1 VSSAAPVAGGD
12 ARTDPSGC
20 KPARIWIAH
29 GIFALLLVGYLISLV
44 LRSADA
50 YSTPLD
56 GWSVDGWELLLCAMA
71 FYHALT
77 RRPGRALSLA
87 LGGAMLMWSLGDVT
101 LTIESLGGAS
111 PPTPSVADGCYICF
125 YPLAYLALVLLLR
138 RESSKLVPAAWL
150 DGVVAGLGAAALCAA
165 FAFDRI
171 MHLSGG
177 GGAAATATNLA
188 YPVGDVLL
196 LAMAVG
202 GSAVLAGGGRS
213 AWRLVA
219 AGCAVVAIGDT
230 SNLFQVTSST
240 HLGAI
245 ADGVAWPS
253 AILLFSAAVW
263 VRPRRSDLLAHQPAP
278 GFLLPGL
285 GAAAGVAILLAGSV
299 SHLNSVAIGLAA
311 ATLTVVGIRLMLS
324 VASLRKLT
332 EERHRQAITDQ
343 LTGLGNRRRLA
354 SVLDSFFADEA
365 DQATH
370 ARRLAFLFV
379 DLDHFKEVN
388 DSFGHPAGDQLLTQ
402 IGPRFERCLGPNDL
416 LVRIGGDELAVVL
429 LDAEDGH
436 AAGVATRLARTLDE
450 PFELD
455 MVSVQIGASIGVAF
469 APDDATDADELM
481 RCADKAMYR
490 SKQAGSAFETYDEQ
504 IDAERDRLRLMDDLR
519 TAIAESQFELH
530 YQPEV
535 NVRNGTISAV
545 EALLR
550 WPHPRLGYIPPLE
563 FLPLAE
569 EGGLMRP
576 LTTLVIDQA
585 LTQCAR
591 WRAEGQNLAVA
602 INVSATNILD
612 ADFTDVIRR
621 QLHRHQLPPS
631 ALVVEITETTLI
643 SDFERCK
650 RVTGELRDLGCMVSI
665 DDFGAGFTSL
675 AYLSRLAVGE
685 LKLDRTFLSGLTGED
700 GMRDLDLV
708 RATIQLAHALGLV
721 VVAEGVEDR
730 STLDLLETMGCD
742 LAQGYYIGRPAPASA
757 LSFRSDLAA

>member
-1 VSSAAPVAGGD
+1 MSSTAPVAGGGALAD
-12 ARTDPSGC
+12 QSGR
-20 KPARIWIAH
+20 KPGKIWLVH
-29 GIFALLLVGYLISLV
+29 GLFTLLLAGYLISLAV
-44 LRSADA
+44 RSADA
-50 YSTPLD
+50 YSTVLD
-56 GWSVDGWELLLCAMA
+56 GWSVDAWELALCAMVFYRA
-71 FYHALT
+71 FT

-87 LGGAMLMWSLGDVT
+87 LGGAMLMWSLGDVA

-111 PPTPSVADGCYICF
+111 PPTPSVADGFYLAF
-125 YPLAYLALVLLLR
+125 YPLAYLGLVLLLR
-138 RESSKLVPAAWL
+138 RESSKLVPATWL
-150 DGVVAGLGAAALCAA
+150 DGAVAGLGAAALCAA

-177 GGAAATATNLA
+177 GGVAATATNLA

-202 GSAVLAGGGRS
+202 GSAVLAGSGRR

-230 SNLFQVTSST
+230 SNLFQATSST

-245 ADGVAWPS
+245 ADGIAWPS
-253 AILLFSAAVW
+253 AILLLSAAVW
-263 VRPRRSDLLAHQPAP
+263 AGRGRTNLLAHQPAP

-285 GAAAGVAILLAGSV
+285 GAAAGLGILLAGSI
-299 SHLNSVAIGLAA
+299 SHVNSVAIGLAA
-311 ATLTVVGIRLMLS
+311 ATLAVVGIRLTLS

-332 EERHRQAITDQ
+332 EERHRQAITDH
-343 LTGLGNRRRLA
+343 LTSLGNRRRLA
-354 SVLDSFFADEA
+354 SVLDSFFADHA
-365 DQATH
+365 DQTTD

-379 DLDHFKEVN
+379 DLDQFKEVN
-388 DSFGHPAGDQLLTQ
+388 DSFGHPAGDQLLAQ
-402 IGPRFERCLGPNDL
+402 IGPRFKRCLGPDDL

-429 LDAEDGH
+429 QDADDAH
-436 AAGVATRLARTLDE
+436 AAAVATSLAETLED

-469 APDDATDADELM
+469 APDDATDPDELM

-490 SKQAGSAFETYDEQ
+490 CKQAGTAYETYDER
-504 IDAERDRLRLMDDLR
+504 IDAERDRLRMMDDLR
-519 TAIAESQFELH
+519 TAIAENQFELH
-530 YQPEV
+530 YQPVV
-535 NVRNGTISAV
+535 NVRNGTTSAV

-576 LTTLVIDQA
+576 LTTLVMDRA

-612 ADFTDVIRR
+612 ADFVDIVRQ
-621 QLHRHQLPPS
+621 QLHHHQLPPN

-650 RVTGELRDLGCMVSI
+650 RVTGELTDLGCMVSI

-721 VVAEGVEDR
+721 VVAEGVEER
-730 STLDLLETMGCD
+730 STLDLLQAIGCD
-742 LAQGYYIGRPAPASA
+742 LAQGYHIGRPAPAAA
-757 LSFRSDLAA
+757 LSFRTDLAA

>member
-1 VSSAAPVAGGD
+1 MSSAAPVAGGGALAD
-12 ARTDPSGC
+12 QGAR
-20 KPARIWIAH
+20 KPARIWLAH
-29 GIFALLLVGYLISLV
+29 GLLALLLVGYLISLV
-44 LRSADA
+44 VRSADA
-50 YSTPLD
+50 YSPAVD
-56 GWSVDGWELLLCAMA
+56 GWGVDGWELLLCAMA
-71 FYHALT
+71 FYRAFT
-77 RRPGRALSLA
+77 RPQGRALSLA
-87 LGGAMLMWSLGDVT
+87 LGGAMLAWSLGDVT

-111 PPTPSVADGCYICF
+111 PPTPSLADAFYVAF
-125 YPLAYLALVLLLR
+125 YPLAYLGLVLLLR
-138 RESSKLVPAAWL
+138 RESSKLVPASWL
-150 DGVVAGLGAAALCAA
+150 DGAVAGLGAAALCAA
-165 FAFDRI
+165 FAFDRL

-177 GGAAATATNLA
+177 GGVAATATNVA

-202 GSAVLAGGGRS
+202 GSAVLAGGGRR

-230 SNLFQVTSST
+230 SNLFQATSST

-245 ADGVAWPS
+245 ANGIAWPS
-253 AILLFSAAVW
+253 TLLLLSAAVW
-263 VRPRRSDLLAHQPAP
+263 AGRGRSELLAHQPPP

-285 GAAAGVAILLAGSV
+285 GAAAGLGVLLAGSV
-299 SHLNSVAIGLAA
+299 SPINSVAVGLAT
-311 ATLTVVGIRLMLS
+311 ATLAVVGIRLTLS

-332 EERHRQAITDQ
+332 EQRHRQAITDQ

-354 SVLDSFFADEA
+354 SVLDGFFADHA
-365 DQATH
+365 DQATD

-379 DLDHFKEVN
+379 DLDQFKEVN

-402 IGPRFERCLGPNDL
+402 IGPRFQHCLGPNDL
-416 LVRIGGDELAVVL
+416 LVRIGGDEMAVVL
-429 LDAEDGH
+429 VDAEDAH
-436 AAGVATRLARTLDE
+436 AAAVATRLATTLED
-450 PFELD
+450 PFELE

-490 SKQAGSAFETYDEQ
+490 CKQAGTAYETYDEQ

-519 TAIAESQFELH
+519 TAIAENQFELH

-576 LTTLVIDQA
+576 LTALVLDQA

-612 ADFTDVIRR
+612 ADFIDVIRR

-650 RVTGELRDLGCMVSI
+650 RVTEELSELGCMVSI

-685 LKLDRTFLSGLTGED
+685 LKLDRTFLSGLTGVD

-721 VVAEGVEDR
+721 VVAEGVEEG
-730 STLDLLETMGCD
+730 STLELLEAMGCD
-742 LAQGYYIGRPAPASA
+742 LAQGYHIGRPAPASA
-757 LSFRSDLAA
+757 FSFRTNLAA